1 MQKYIRYC
9 VSILLMSVCLSLSA
23 QKSVS
28 DYQELYS
35 EAEILANSAIYDVA
49 RQYYIDAF
57 RAVPSGRNAR
67 EVKYKI
73 KQKALKMECYMRFY
87 HLMDQANTLEQMH
100 DFESAQKYFAD
111 ALQYVE
117 DESLIIP
124 GIDSLRSRLQ
134 IIQQTSDLCRN
145 LCQIELLNME
155 GDYDEARKL
164 YFQWVEQ
171 AESYGYK
178 WKNYSF
184 PPSFVQKVDSITD
197 FLYEDRNNSLVYRSI
212 FPEEYV
218 VMDDYLFQLLNTTAC
233 QNPQPIESDI
243 TFVVSLDTNGIVKMY
258 IDGNQIDNEFN
269 SALLKDMQ
277 LSMSQPY
284 RYGFS
289 LPVKEELHYH
299 VSSNKVSVWVH
310 KTKTG
315 YEVKDKALGNL
326 YAKELRSELA
336 PAPAGK
342 YLFQIHQNVIDN
354 QALSTVRLAQAKGG
368 KAKKWLKTK

>member
-1 MQKYIRYC
+1 MQKNIRYC
-9 VSILLMSVCLSLSA
+9 LSILLMSICLSLSA
-23 QKSVS
+23 QKSFS

-49 RQYYIDAF
+49 RQYYLDAL

-67 EVKYKI
+67 EVKSKI
-73 KQKALKMECYMRFY
+73 KMKALKMECYMRFY
-87 HLMDQANTLEQMH
+87 HFMDQANTLEQMH

-111 ALQYVE
+111 ALQYAD
-117 DESLIIP
+117 DEYLNIP
-124 GIDSLRSRLQ
+124 DIDSLKSRLQ

-145 LCQIELLNME
+145 LCRIELLNME
-155 GDYDEARKL
+155 GEYAEARKL
-164 YFQWVEQ
+164 YYQWVEE

-184 PPSFVQKVDSITD
+184 PSSFVQKVDSITD
-197 FLYEDRNNSLVYRSI
+197 FLYEDRNTSLVYRSI

-218 VMDDYLFQLLNTTAC
+218 VMDDYLFQLLNATAC

-258 IDGNQIDNEFN
+258 VDGNQTDKEFN
-269 SALLKDMQ
+269 SALLKDVQ

-289 LPVKEELHYH
+289 LPVKEELRYH
-299 VSSNKVSVWVH
+299 VSSNRASVWVQ
-310 KTKTG
+310 KTKKG
-315 YEVKDKALGNL
+315 YEAKDNALYKL
-326 YAKELRSELA
+326 YAKEFRSELA
-336 PAPAGK
+336 SAPAGK

-354 QALSTVRLAQAKGG
+354 QALSTVRLSQAKGG
-368 KAKKWLKTK
+368 KAKKWLKTR

>member
-1 MQKYIRYC
+1 MQKNIRYC
-9 VSILLMSVCLSLSA
+9 LSILLMSICLSLSA
-23 QKSVS
+23 QKSFS

-49 RQYYIDAF
+49 RQYYLDAL

-67 EVKYKI
+67 EVKSKI
-73 KQKALKMECYMRFY
+73 KMKALTMECYMRFY
-87 HLMDQANTLEQMH
+87 HFMDQANTLEQMH

-111 ALQYVE
+111 ALQYAD
-117 DESLIIP
+117 DEYLNIP
-124 GIDSLRSRLQ
+124 DIDSLKSRLQ

-145 LCQIELLNME
+145 LCRIELLNME
-155 GDYDEARKL
+155 GEYAEARKL
-164 YFQWVEQ
+164 YYQWVEE

-184 PPSFVQKVDSITD
+184 PSSFVQKVDSITD
-197 FLYEDRNNSLVYRSI
+197 FLYEDRNTSLVYRSI

-218 VMDDYLFQLLNTTAC
+218 VMDDYLFQLLNATAC

-258 IDGNQIDNEFN
+258 VDGNQTDKEFN
-269 SALLKDMQ
+269 SALLKDVQ

-289 LPVKEELHYH
+289 LPVKEELRYH
-299 VSSNKVSVWVH
+299 VSSNRASVWVQ
-310 KTKTG
+310 KTKKG
-315 YEVKDKALGNL
+315 YEAKDNALYKL
-326 YAKELRSELA
+326 YAKEFRSELA
-336 PAPAGK
+336 SAPAGK

-354 QALSTVRLAQAKGG
+354 QALSTVRLSQAKGG
-368 KAKKWLKTK
+368 KAKKWFKTR

>member
-1 MQKYIRYC
+1 MQKNIRYC
-9 VSILLMSVCLSLSA
+9 LSILLMSVCLSLSA
-23 QKSVS
+23 QKAVT

-35 EAEILANSAIYDVA
+35 EAEILANSDIYDVA
-49 RQYYIDAF
+49 RQYYLDAL

-67 EVKYKI
+67 EVKSKI
-73 KQKALKMECYMRFY
+73 KQKALMMECYMRFY

-111 ALQYVE
+111 ALQYAD
-117 DESLIIP
+117 DEYLNIP
-124 GIDSLRSRLQ
+124 DIDSLKSRLQ

-145 LCQIELLNME
+145 LCRIELLNME
-155 GDYDEARKL
+155 GEYAEARKL
-164 YFQWVEQ
+164 YFQWVEE

-184 PPSFVQKVDSITD
+184 PSSFVQKVDSITD
-197 FLYEDRNNSLVYRSI
+197 FLYEDRNTSLVYRSI

-218 VMDDYLFQLLNTTAC
+218 VMDDYLFQLLNATAC

-258 IDGNQIDNEFN
+258 VDGNQTDNDFN
-269 SALLKDMQ
+269 SALLKDVQ

-289 LPVKEELHYH
+289 LPVKEELRYH
-299 VSSNKVSVWVH
+299 VSSNKASVWVQ
-310 KTKTG
+310 KTKKG
-315 YEVKDKALGNL
+315 YEVKDKALDKL
-326 YAKELRSELA
+326 YAKEFRSELA
-336 PAPAGK
+336 SAPAGK

-354 QALSTVRLAQAKGG
+354 QALSTVRLSQAKGG
-368 KAKKWLKTK
+368 KAKKWLKTR